1 MQVFHLQMELHNSLG
16 RLLVE
21 MVPALIDTSLC
32 RHPAGQEGFEGL
44 LIHYV
49 ELLKGGKDVV
59 Y

>member
-21 MVPALIDTSLC
+21 MVPALIDIFLC
-32 RHPAGQEGFEGL
+32 HHPAGQEGFKSL
-44 LIHYV
+44 LIDYV